1 VTPPRFL
8 IDENLSPK
16 LVEVARDRGYE
27 AMHVNHL
34 GLRTEADWEL
44 LKVVAE
50 NDWVLVT
57 NNLVEFRGRYRQID
71 LHPGIIFLVPILRRP
86 QQRSTLTTARAQ
98 TVAAVSITRGRA
110 ALANPAPAQRCH
122 RCCHP
127 P

>member
-1 VTPPRFL
+1 MTPPRFL

-86 QQRSTLTTARAQ
+86 RQRITLTTG
-98 TVAAVSITRGRA
+98 RG
-110 ALANPAPAQRCH
+110 PDRC
-122 RCCHP
+122 P
-127 P
+127 

>member
-1 VTPPRFL
+1 MTPPRFL

-16 LVEVARDRGYE
+16 LVEVAWDRGYE

>member
-1 VTPPRFL
+1 MTPPRFL